1 MPLAET
7 LCLSKSK
14 DATMKCKQFSDVF
27 DVKSMYVCKIVF
39 EFEQVRLRFG
49 NLSLENREPDTLL
62 ATKADTSTKIVQTQL
77 LSQSPSQVQQ
87 VQLSS
92 SRVDNFCQ
100 ILDMGS
106 SLSLLSPQKN
116 TSQGK
121 PTL

>member
-1 MPLAET
+1 
-7 LCLSKSK
+7 
-14 DATMKCKQFSDVF
+14 MKCEQFSDVF
-27 DVKSMYVCKIVF
+27 DVKGMYVSKIVF

-49 NLSLENREPDTLL
+49 NFSIENHEPDTLS
-62 ATKADTSTKIVQTQL
+62 ATKADTSTKILRTQL

-92 SRVDNFCQ
+92 SRAHNFCQ
-100 ILDMGS
+100 ILDTGS

-121 PTL
+121 LAL